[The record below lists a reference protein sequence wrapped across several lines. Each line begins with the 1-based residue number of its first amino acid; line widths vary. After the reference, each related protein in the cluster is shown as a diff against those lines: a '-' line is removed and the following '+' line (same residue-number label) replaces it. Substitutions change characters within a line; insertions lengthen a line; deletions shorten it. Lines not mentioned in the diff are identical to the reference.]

1 MSKSIHEEQAIQSH
15 FDLALM
21 RRLFGY
27 AKAQTGILM
36 FSVVLMTLVTLVDL
50 SVPYFTK
57 TAVDNYISPTHYTFI
72 PVSVSESS
80 ADVITTQNSENTSS
94 TTATTVNSAVIKATP
109 ANDPDTLMQAVV
121 NGEYRL
127 EKALEITGNAG
138 EIGVDYDRETGVYTL
153 LIGADRTKDIS
164 FTATDAFD
172 LKLKDLRVSTL
183 RHLVFVLVGFLL
195 ISLISGFLHT
205 YFLNYASQKIVFAL
219 REKLFAHIEA
229 QSLNF
234 FDKNP
239 VGRLVT
245 RVSNDMNNINE
256 MFTDVLVTS
265 LKDFF
270 LLAGT
275 VIVMLSI
282 NAKLALYCFTT
293 VPFVLIAARIFR
305 DKARAVQREV
315 KVKLAAINATLAEN
329 INGMKIIQIFN
340 KEQGIYEAFDH
351 INANYLSSSI
361 KETKIYATFRP
372 LMNLAYSVSLGML
385 IWFGSGDALSG
396 VVELGVLIAFIS
408 YTQQFFRPIM
418 DLTEKFNI
426 FQSSMASAER
436 IFLILDTENIIPN
449 PTVPEIVP
457 DTVFRGRIEFKH
469 VWFSYEA
476 NPQSPEDYVLKDV
489 SFTIDPGSSVAFVGA
504 TGSGKTTIINL
515 INRFYDIQK
524 GDILVDDI
532 PIRKWDKSALREKIG
547 MVLQD
552 VFLFSGDIRENI
564 RLNHP
569 EITDEQII
577 KVAKY
582 VNAHP
587 FICSLPNGYDE
598 TVVERGATLSSGQ
611 RQLLSFARALVYD
624 PKVLILDEA
633 TSNIDTETELLIQ
646 DAISKMIQNR
656 TTLIVAHRL
665 STIQH
670 VDQIVVMHK
679 GEIKERGKHQDLLTL
694 GGFYYDLYKLQ
705 YQENVS

>member
-21 RRLFGY
+21 KRLLSY
-27 AKAQTGILM
+27 AKPQTGILLL
-36 FSVVLMTLVTLVDL
+36 SILLMTFVTIVDL

-57 TAVDNYISPTHYTFI
+57 TAVDEYISPTAYSFMPSRDLDIQGPDDFMT
-72 PVSVSESS
+72 SV
-80 ADVITTQNSENTSS
+80 ENGDLTL
-94 TTATTVNSAVIKATP
+94 VKP
-109 ANDPDTLMQAVV
+109 FQDTE
-121 NGEYRL
+121 NGSFEL
-127 EKALEITGNAG
+127 S
-138 EIGVDYDRETGVYTL
+138 YDSETGLYDYQ
-153 LIGADRTKDIS
+153 GQS
-164 FTATDAFD
+164 FMATDAFTES
-172 LKLKDLRVSTL
+172 LKAQRSGSLNSLTL
-183 RHLVFVLVGFLL
+183 ILVLFLFG
-195 ISLISGFLHT
+195 SLIFGFLHT
-205 YFLNYASQKIVFAL
+205 YLLNYASQKIVYAL
-219 REKLFAHIEA
+219 REKLFTHIED
-229 QSLNF
+229 QRLNF
-234 FDKNP
+234 FDHNP

-245 RVSNDMNNINE
+245 RVSNDMNNIKD

-275 VIVMLSI
+275 VIVMMSI

-315 KVKLAAINATLAEN
+315 KVKLASINATLAEN

-340 KEQGIYEAFDH
+340 KEEGIFDAFDA
-351 INANYLSSSI
+351 INSDYLKSSI
-361 KETKIYATFRP
+361 KETKVYATFRP

-418 DLTEKFNI
+418 DLSEKFNI

-436 IFLILDTENIIPN
+436 IFLILDTEEFIQN
-449 PTVPEIVP
+449 PENPITIK
-457 DTVFRGRIEFKH
+457 DDDFKGRIQFKN
-469 VWFSYEA
+469 VWFSYEEE
-476 NPQSPEDYVLKDV
+476 PKDDCDYVLRDV
-489 SFTIDPGSSVAFVGA
+489 SFCVEPGSSVAFVGA

-524 GDILVDDI
+524 GEILIDEV
-532 PIRKWDKSALREKIG
+532 PIKAWDKQDLRDKIG

-564 RLNHP
+564 RLNN
-569 EITDEQII
+569 ESITDEDII
-577 KVAKY
+577 KVSKY
-582 VNAHP
+582 VNAHD
-587 FICSLPNGYDE
+587 FITSMPGGYDE
-598 TVVERGATLSSGQ
+598 VVVERGATLSSGQ

-624 PKVLILDEA
+624 PQVLILDEA

-646 DAISKMIQNR
+646 DAISKMIVDR

-670 VDQIVVMHK
+670 VDQIIVMHK
-679 GEIKERGKHQDLLTL
+679 GEIKERGSHQSLLAH
-694 GGFYYDLYKLQ
+694 GGYYYDLYRLQ
-705 YQENVS
+705 YQDDFDA

>member
-1 MSKSIHEEQAIQSH
+1 MPKSIHEEQAIQSH
-15 FDLALM
+15 FDLLLM

-27 AKAQTGILM
+27 AKAQTGILLL
-36 FSVVLMTLVTLVDL
+36 SIVLMTLVTLVDL

-57 TAVDNYISPTHYTFI
+57 TAVDNYISPTHYIFVPTDSI
-72 PVSVSESS
+72 LS
-80 ADVITTQNSENTSS
+80 AD
-94 TTATTVNSAVIKATP
+94 SAEFNAL
-109 ANDPDTLMQAVV
+109 AGDPSAFMQAVAE
-121 NGEYRL
+121 GKYRL
-127 EKALEITGNAG
+127 EKPLEITGKSG
-138 EIGVDYDRETGVYTL
+138 EINVSYDRETKAYTL
-153 LIGADRTKDIS
+153 ETPVLDSTGTEAATTDENTSEETAVIS
-164 FTATDAFD
+164 GITFTATDAFETR
-172 LKLKDLRVSTL
+172 LRDLRASTL
-183 RHLVFVLVGFLL
+183 RHLVLVLVGFLL
-195 ISLISGFLHT
+195 VSLVSGFLHT
-205 YFLNYASQKIVFAL
+205 YLLNYASQKIVYAL

-275 VIVMLSI
+275 IIVMLSI

-305 DKARAVQREV
+305 DKARAIQREV
-315 KVKLAAINATLAEN
+315 KVKLATINATLAEN
-329 INGMKIIQIFN
+329 INGMKIIQVFN
-340 KEQGIYEAFDH
+340 KERGIYDAFDA
-351 INANYLSSSI
+351 INTDYLSSSV
-361 KETKIYATFRP
+361 KETKLYATFRP

-396 VVELGVLIAFIS
+396 KVELGVLIAFIS

-436 IFLILDTENIIPN
+436 IFLILDTNDVIAN
-449 PTVPEIVP
+449 PAVPESIP
-457 DTVFRGRIEFKH
+457 DSVFKGRIEFKN
-469 VWFSYEA
+469 VWFSYDP
-476 NPQSPEDYVLKDV
+476 NPQAEDDYVLKDV

-524 GDILVDDI
+524 GDIFVDDI
-532 PIRKWDKSALREKIG
+532 PIRHWDKSALRDKIG

-564 RLNHP
+564 RLNNDA
-569 EITDEQII
+569 ITDDQIM
-577 KVAKY
+577 KVSKY

-587 FICSLPNGYDE
+587 FICALPGGYDE
-598 TVVERGATLSSGQ
+598 AVVERGATLSAGQ

-679 GEIKERGKHQDLLTL
+679 GEIKERGRHQDLLTL

-705 YQENVS
+705 YQENA